1 MTFDKLHEEQGIALA
16 DFLVEFSAAPFELL
30 DGEKLV
36 WMPGVAQHSEIIDAL
51 KDFIRD
57 FLKKHPIGTVHA
69 ESAFIL
75 EHNRSWV
82 KGSRI
87 PDVMVY
93 AGTRLADYKAANP
106 VWKDIPYVLV
116 PDIAIEVVS
125 KNDAYSAVDRKVD
138 LYLADGVKEVWVID
152 PHTEKALVH
161 TQEKLKRF
169 TKEQSLRS
177 EILIDFELEL
187 GKFLDCI

>member
-1 MTFDKLHEEQGIALA
+1 MAFDKLREEQGIALEE
-16 DFLVEFSAAPFELL
+16 FLKEFAETPFELL
-30 DGEKLV
+30 EGEKVV

-51 KDFIRD
+51 RDYIRD
-57 FLKKHPIGTVHA
+57 FLKEKSLGTVHA

-75 EHNRSWV
+75 ESSKNWV

-93 AGTRLADYKAANP
+93 TGKRLADYKAKNKD
-106 VWKDIPYVLV
+106 WKDKPYVLV

-125 KNDAYSAVDRKVD
+125 KNDSYSSVDRKVD

-152 PHTEKALVH
+152 PYTEKALVH
-161 TQEKLKRF
+161 TEDKVKRF
-169 TKEQSLRS
+169 SKDHTITSDALPGFK
-177 EILIDFELEL
+177 LEL
-187 GKFLDCI
+187 NTFLASI